1 MGELTEKQSHE
12 FFVLMEALSS
22 RVFAR
27 NRETL
32 CRFIGGQGG
41 WSDDWQCSDKPDFY
55 RVFDDKI
62 VGIEHF
68 AVDKYAKS
76 RKGGKEYQQFAK
88 AALNDAEKVRRKYV
102 GCIGTCDIR
111 VPVGEAFQIVG
122 DSMVDQVTIGDK
134 HMFSSFSVA
143 LNHHIGRL
151 DTYRKNLSITG
162 AGKRVIVGC
171 LIELTGDFSDFVLF
185 EDGKIHANKSGLL
198 PLSHHLLILLSYALQ
213 KGFDFVMLYR
223 ACKNYGFGTTLE
235 NRLLV
240 MDSPIFL
247 NDMTG
252 YYHGEAIYQYIP
264 ASYSR
269 NLTAKTK
276 YSVRVNSVSDNLDS
290 VQNVNV
296 AGPGIDLRL
305 YWHFVFWV
313 ICVWKSGGFCY
324 CDLEMSATA
333 YALWNLRARWGETI
347 YYDSKTG
354 ENMKGICP
362 YGFHKDAF
370 DMLRS
375 QFLNQYCL
383 PGVQSLTLLRER
395 QTRIDDSGPAWLRM
409 PDKKRRK

>member
-1 MGELTEKQSHE
+1 M
-12 FFVLMEALSS
+12 
-22 RVFAR
+22 FAR
-27 NRETL
+27 SRETL
-32 CRFIGGQGG
+32 CRFIGEQDG
-41 WSDDWQCSDKPDFY
+41 WSDGWQRSDKPDFY

-68 AVDKYAKS
+68 AVDKYAKP
-76 RKGGKEYQQFAK
+76 RKGGKEYQQFVK
-88 AALNDAEKVRRKYV
+88 AALNEVEKVRRKYV
-102 GCIGTCDIR
+102 ECIDTCDIR

-122 DSMVDQVTIGDK
+122 DGIIDQVTIGDK
-134 HMFSSFSVA
+134 YMFSSFSVA
-143 LNHHIGRL
+143 LNRHIDRL
-151 DTYRKNLSITG
+151 DTYRKNLGAIG

-171 LIELTGDFSDFVLF
+171 LIELTGNFSDFVLF
-185 EDGKIHANKSGLL
+185 EDGKIRANKSGLL
-198 PLSHHLLILLSYALQ
+198 PLSHYLLILLSYALQ

-235 NRLLV
+235 NRLLI

-276 YSVRVNSVSDNLDS
+276 YSVRVSPVSDNLDS

-305 YWHFVFWV
+305 YWPLVLW
-313 ICVWKSGGFCY
+313 IIYVWQNDGFCY

-333 YALWNLRARWGETI
+333 YALWKLQARWGETV
-347 YYDSKTG
+347 YHDSKTG
-354 ENMKGICP
+354 ENRKGIHP
-362 YGFHKDAF
+362 YGFRKDAF

-375 QFLNQYCL
+375 QFLNRYCL
-383 PGVQSLTLLRER
+383 PGVQSLTLFRER
-395 QTRIDDSGPAWLRM
+395 QMRIDDSGPAWLHM
-409 PDKKRRK
+409 QDKKRRK